1 MKMLTIPEL
10 ARLLGVTR
18 VRAWQMLQEKKFKAV
33 KFSHVYAVTES
44 EAKKVL
50 TQRQLKKIKKRE
62 KYENNLVATA

>member
-1 MKMLTIPEL
+1 MNIMTIPEL

-18 VRAWQMLQEKKFKAV
+18 ARAWQMLKEKKFKAL
-33 KFSHVYAVTES
+33 KFSHCYAVTES